1 MTKDEALKLALE
13 ALKQIDEAMPFP
25 VAKLAQA
32 SIKKALAQPEQEF
45 VAWEQFYPDIGKPQ
59 IEVLKLA
66 LEALEADELDMV
78 DDGSGNMVFRKEQAI
93 TAMEKLLAQ
102 PEQEPLAWI
111 STGPARMIHWTAD
124 KPAYGDDWVP
134 LYTTPPQREFV
145 GLTEDEAFA
154 CKGRDYFETY
164 KAIEAKLK
172 DKNNG

>member
-1 MTKDEALKLALE
+1 MTKDEALKLALSALNEVRQETFRLMKDSQTLYSEKKVWE
-13 ALKQIDEAMPFP
+13 AIYT
-25 VAKLAQA
+25 
-32 SIKKALAQPEQEF
+32 IKKVLAQP
-45 VAWEQFYPDIGKPQ
+45 K
-59 IEVLKLA
+59 
-66 LEALEADELDMV
+66 
-78 DDGSGNMVFRKEQAI
+78 
-93 TAMEKLLAQ
+93 
-102 PEQEPLAWI
+102 QEPLAWI
-111 STGPARMIHWTAD
+111 STGPASMIHWTAD